1 MTPPHGSPPGTTWF
15 LRDQAELDT
24 LVAALTRDLSPGRR
38 VRLWSA
44 GCSTGQEPYGLAM
57 ALLDAGLQ
65 PQILATDLRPL
76 ALAEAS
82 AGRYSA
88 RAAAPLPP
96 AWRARYTVAEKAGAV
111 RMHPSLSARLRFEQH
126 DIESG
131 AEPPSGSGPFDAIVC
146 RNVLIYIERPAAVA
160 IVARLATYLR
170 PGGYLLLSAAERPL
184 AWLSGL
190 LCEDPDFKDSV
201 LLRRA
206 PAVGDSDAGLPAV
219 TTGSSKP
226 PAAAQRPPAGRPS
239 TVSDRSLGR
248 GSSRLSDPAI
258 PLLSG
263 RESRRDSGPNSALHS
278 GREIDLATVSSL
290 LQRGEFAAALPLL
303 DALAARED
311 TQAVAYLLRGL
322 ALKHT
327 GRLSESAVAL
337 RGACY
342 LSASDAWMAP
352 YQLGLV
358 LEQLGLP
365 VEAVEAYRHALSVLR
380 AGGRSGLPAGWPVEE
395 ALPATIT
402 EACLA
407 RLQALSR
414 RGPF

>member
-44 GCSTGQEPYGLAM
+44 GCSTGQEPYSLAM

-263 RESRRDSGPNSALHS
+263 RESRRDSGPNSALHG

>member
-1 MTPPHGSPPGTTWF
+1 MTPPPGSPPGTTWF

-24 LVAALTRDLSPGRR
+24 LVAALTRDLQPGRR

-44 GCSTGQEPYGLAM
+44 GCSTGQEPYSLAM

-65 PQILATDLRPL
+65 PQILATDLRPE

-111 RMHPSLSARLRFEQH
+111 RMHPSLSARLRFEPH

-146 RNVLIYIERPAAVA
+146 RNVLIYIDRPVAVA

-226 PAAAQRPPAGRPS
+226 PAAAQRPPAARPG
-239 TVSDRSLGR
+239 TTSDRAFGR

-263 RESRRDSGPNSALHS
+263 RDSGPHSTLNSAR
-278 GREIDLATVSSL
+278 GIDVATVSAL
-290 LQRGEFAAALPLL
+290 VQRGEFAAALPLL
-303 DALAARED
+303 DALTARED

-358 LEQLGLP
+358 LEQLAQP
-365 VEAVEAYRHALSVLR
+365 IEAVEAYRHALSVLR

-407 RLQALSR
+407 RLQALGR

>member
-24 LVAALTRDLSPGRR
+24 LVAALTRDLQPGRR

-44 GCSTGQEPYGLAM
+44 GCSTGQEPYSLAM

-88 RAAAPLPP
+88 RAAASLPP
-96 AWRARYTVAEKAGAV
+96 AWRARYTVEEKAGAV

-206 PAVGDSDAGLPAV
+206 LAAGDSDAGLPAV
-219 TTGSSKP
+219 PTGSSKP
-226 PAAAQRPPAGRPS
+226 PAAAQRPPAVRPG
-239 TVSDRSLGR
+239 TISDRAFGR
-248 GSSRLSDPAI
+248 GSARLSDPAI
-258 PLLSG
+258 PRLSG
-263 RESRRDSGPNSALHS
+263 RDSSRDSGPQSALNS
-278 GREIDLATVSSL
+278 GRGIDLATVSAL
-290 LQRGEFAAALPLL
+290 VQRGEFAAALPLL

-365 VEAVEAYRHALSVLR
+365 SEAIDAYRHALSVLR
-380 AGGRSGLPAGWPVEE
+380 VGGRSGLPAGWPVEE

-414 RGPF
+414 RGPS